1 MVCVQEL
8 CMFVRYGLWVWWNYI
23 LQGCLL
29 DVGVKGA
36 VRIKKFTP
44 LRLLNEGFDFESVPF
59 ILILCFYFCQ
69 INMQFLFVF

>member
-8 CMFVRYGLWVWWNYI
+8 CMFVRYGLWVWWNYV

-29 DVGVKGA
+29 DVRVKGA
-36 VRIKKFTP
+36 VRIQKFTP
-44 LRLLNEGFDFESVPF
+44 PRLLNEGFDFESVLF

-69 INMQFLFVF
+69 ISLQFLFVF